1 MNAYEELVERCAKA
15 AYAKTAEH
23 APKYYTLPADLVR
36 YAPWEEVSE
45 AWRADYRSTIAAALV
60 EVLRTLETVTPEMTT
75 AGYSAKVRGV
85 WADSDTWLAM
95 LHASPLEPPK

>member
-1 MNAYEELVERCAKA
+1 MSAYEELVERCAKA

-45 AWRADYRSTIAAALV
+45 AWRADYSVNHCGGPRRSS
-60 EVLRTLETVTPEMTT
+60 P
-75 AGYSAKVRGV
+75 
-85 WADSDTWLAM
+85 
-95 LHASPLEPPK
+95 HA